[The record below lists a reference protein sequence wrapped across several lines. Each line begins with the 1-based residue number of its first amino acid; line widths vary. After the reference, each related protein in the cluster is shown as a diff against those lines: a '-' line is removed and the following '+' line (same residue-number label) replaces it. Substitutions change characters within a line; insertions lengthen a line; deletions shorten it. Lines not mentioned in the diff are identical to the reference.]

1 MWWRSHNRIAKI
13 IKSSIKH
20 LLYVYWS
27 GFLLKL
33 RCFKSR
39 AVSCWLFP
47 GTECVSLL
55 SSCVAAAPVKQLS
68 THVGL
73 FCPTVA
79 APNSVP
85 QPVCVISPS
94 ASSSSHFFSL
104 TIFASLSRSFG
115 RFCFLFQPSAALFS
129 GEELQ
134 RQRLGYIIFEQEE
147 LFCRSTATEDSTT
160 SKCCMQINLN

>member
-1 MWWRSHNRIAKI
+1 M
-13 IKSSIKH
+13 
-20 LLYVYWS
+20 YWS
-27 GFLLKL
+27 GFLVKL

-39 AVSCWLFP
+39 AVSCRLFP

-85 QPVCVISPS
+85 QPVCVI
-94 ASSSSHFFSL
+94 
-104 TIFASLSRSFG
+104 
-115 RFCFLFQPSAALFS
+115 
-129 GEELQ
+129 
-134 RQRLGYIIFEQEE
+134 
-147 LFCRSTATEDSTT
+147 
-160 SKCCMQINLN
+160 